1 MARRNLTAAG
11 VVLVLF
17 VTTACGSGSGE
28 MEPVVDDATAEA
40 TPDPMGS
47 DDTAMFQVDPL
58 WPKPLPNLWVMGSVI
73 GVSVDSRDRI
83 WMLHRASSLSDNERA
98 AVTDPPM
105 AACCVPA
112 PPVLVFD
119 QEGNVVDS
127 WGGPGDGYEWP
138 QSEHGLYVDYKDNVW
153 VAGNGRIDHQILK
166 FTQDGQFLLQI
177 GRSGMSKGSNDTE
190 NLNKPTTVT
199 VDPVANEVYVADG
212 YGNRRVIV
220 FDADTGEYKRH
231 WGAYGNTPD
240 DDYSYNSSGATV
252 ASDYDPDK
260 PPSQQFSKA
269 VHGVAISE
277 DRLVYVADRVN
288 NRIQVF
294 DPDGTFLREVF
305 VDKAT
310 RGFGS
315 VFELAFSKDSE
326 QKFIYN
332 PNGMNQSV
340 DILLRDTLDVVS
352 RFGQGGRYPGQFY
365 TPHSITVDSKGNIY
379 TGETLE
385 GKRIQRFLYQGI

>member
-1 MARRNLTAAG
+1 MTTRRNLKRSVTILMVLG
-11 VVLVLF
+11 TLVVGYHLLDR
-17 VTTACGSGSGE
+17 T
-28 MEPVVDDATAEA
+28 VVARSQ
-40 TPDPMGS
+40 GS
-47 DDTAMFQVDPL
+47 DQVPRFQVDPL
-58 WPKPLPNLWVMGSVI
+58 WPKPLPNLWLMGSVI
-73 GVSVDSRDRI
+73 GVSIDSRDQI
-83 WMLHRASSLSDNERA
+83 WMLHRPSSLTDNEKA
-98 AVTDPPM
+98 AALDPPW

-112 PPVLVFD
+112 PPILVFD
-119 QEGNVVDS
+119 QEGNLVDS
-127 WGGPGDGYEWP
+127 WGGPGAGYQWP

-153 VAGNGRIDHQILK
+153 VGGNGRDDHQILK

-177 GRSGMSKGSNDTE
+177 GRSGMSTGSNDTA
-190 NLNKPTTVT
+190 NLKQPTTMT

-231 WGAYGNTPD
+231 WGAYGNRPD
-240 DDYSYNSSGATV
+240 DAASYNASGATV
-252 ASDYDPDK
+252 GPDYDSDK
-260 PPSQQFSKA
+260 PPSTQFSRA

-294 DPDGTFLREVF
+294 TPDGTFVKEAF
-305 VDKAT
+305 VDKRT

-315 VFELAFSKDSE
+315 VFELAFSRDSE
-326 QKFIYN
+326 QRFVYN

-340 DILLRDTLDVVS
+340 DILLRDSLEVVA
-352 RFGQGGRYPGQFY
+352 RFGQGGRYPGQFFSV
-365 TPHSITVDSKGNIY
+365 HSIAVDSLGNIY

-385 GKRIQRFLYQGI
+385 GKRLQRFVYQGM

>member
-1 MARRNLTAAG
+1 MRYVEVLMMRKQLVPGATM
-11 VVLVLF
+11 VVLLLVLA
-17 VTTACGSGSGE
+17 VSERLLRPTVVAGRQPGA
-28 MEPVVDDATAEA
+28 EP
-40 TPDPMGS
+40 PQ
-47 DDTAMFQVDPL
+47 FLVDPL
-58 WPKPLPNLWVMGSVI
+58 WPQPLPNRWVMGSVI
-73 GVSVDSRDRI
+73 GVSVDSQDRV
-83 WMLHRASSLSDNERA
+83 WMLHRPSSLSDNERA
-98 AVTDPPM
+98 AALEQPW
-105 AACCVPA
+105 AACCFPA

-119 QEGNVVDS
+119 QDGALVTS

-153 VAGNGRIDHQILK
+153 IAGNGRNDHQILK
-166 FTQDGQFLLQI
+166 FSKDGQFLMQI
-177 GRSGMSKGSNDTE
+177 GRSGMSQGSNDTE
-190 NLNKPTTVT
+190 NLRQPTTMT
-199 VDPVANEVYVADG
+199 VDAVDNEVYVADG

-220 FDADTGEYKRH
+220 YDADSGEYRRH

-240 DDYSYNSSGATV
+240 DDAPYNGSGATV
-252 ASDYDPDK
+252 GSDYDPDK

-269 VHGVAISE
+269 VHGVAIST

-294 DPDGTFLREVF
+294 APDGTFVEEAF

-315 VFELAFSKDSE
+315 VFELAFSKDAD
-326 QKFIYN
+326 QAYLYN

-340 DILLRDTLDVVS
+340 DILRRDSLEVVA

-365 TPHSITVDSKGNIY
+365 SVHSITVDSSGNIY

-385 GKRIQRFLYQGI
+385 GKRLQRFVRQAQ